1 MTLTVTLLLPREECS
16 TQVKNNTVSLTAP
29 LFATTV
35 FLLIG
40 ISKRLVKFIADSS
53 DNIIL
58 YAAILEL
65 FVFAIPAA
73 FFLKAKEKNFFE
85 HSKVKVFSFSELPF
99 VLTGGTTFAFGS
111 VIILFLQ
118 KILFDFSDEATT
130 ILTGSDV
137 SAIGVFLYYIIVPA
151 LCEELFFRSILI
163 SEYSS
168 YGGPIAISISALFFA
183 MLHFSFTEF
192 PFYFFT
198 GIVLGLITYVTGS
211 SIPAIIIHI
220 LNNTV
225 MVFFG
230 DALTSFLMES
240 ATSIILAFLLV
251 VLFLGSLVLFLST
264 MEELYEKRGIMYDK
278 GYLPGKRKELLLG
291 SAKAGIIEKK
301 SKTLQTK
308 SNAFLSPTLF
318 LAIVI
323 FILITLNVI

>member
-1 MTLTVTLLLPREECS
+1 M
-16 TQVKNNTVSLTAP
+16 KNNTSSLTAP
-29 LFATTV
+29 LFATIV

-40 ISKRLVKFIADSS
+40 ISKRLIKFIAVSS
-53 DNIIL
+53 PDNTVL

-73 FFLKAKEKNFFE
+73 FFLKAKGVNFFE
-85 HSKVKVFSFSELPF
+85 HSKVKTFSFSELPF
-99 VLTGGTTFAFGS
+99 VLTGIATFLFGS
-111 VIILFLQ
+111 LIILFLQ
-118 KILFDFSDEATT
+118 RIFFEFNNEANVM
-130 ILTGSDV
+130 LNAAQV
-137 SAIGVFLYYIIVPA
+137 SIMGVLLYYVIVPA

-168 YGGPIAISISALFFA
+168 YGGPVAVTVSALFFA

-198 GIVLGLITYVTGS
+198 GAILGLITYVTGS

-225 MVFFG
+225 TVFFG
-230 DALTSFLMES
+230 EALSSFLMES
-240 ATSIILAFLLV
+240 ASSIILVFLLV
-251 VLFLGSLVLFLST
+251 VLFLGSLVLFLSA
-264 MEELYEKRGIMYDK
+264 MEELYERRGIMYDN
-278 GYLPGKRKELLLG
+278 GILPGKRKELLLG

-301 SKTLQTK
+301 SKALQTK